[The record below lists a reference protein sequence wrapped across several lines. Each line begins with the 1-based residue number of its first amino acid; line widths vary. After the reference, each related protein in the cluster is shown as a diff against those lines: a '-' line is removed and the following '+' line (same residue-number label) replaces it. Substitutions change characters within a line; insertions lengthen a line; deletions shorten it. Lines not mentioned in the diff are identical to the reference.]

1 MRDVNRIEIVLDRI
15 KELWKKYP
23 DLRLGQL
30 ISNVIRDPALYYIED
45 EDLVDLI
52 ETFYKRVEQ

>member
-1 MRDVNRIEIVLDRI
+1 MRDINRIDTVLSEIKSI
-15 KELWKKYP
+15 WEKNP

-45 EDLVDLI
+45 EDLVKVLK
-52 ETFYKRVEQ
+52 ELYKDVE